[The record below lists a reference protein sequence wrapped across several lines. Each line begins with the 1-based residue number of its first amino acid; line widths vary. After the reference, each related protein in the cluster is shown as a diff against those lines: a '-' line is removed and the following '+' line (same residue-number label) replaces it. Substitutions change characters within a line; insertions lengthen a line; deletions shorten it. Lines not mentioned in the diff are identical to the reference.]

1 MPRKAAPAKPKS
13 LPANKSKSK
22 QRGCLARLALAAL
35 ALFGLCLG
43 VSIVW
48 AGIQSAGEA
57 VGLLPTRT
65 PTHTPTITPTPS
77 PTATATATPVPT
89 DTPVPTETPLPSA
102 TPTVTDTP
110 APTSTPPPTH
120 TPLPTATSAPT
131 ATPTATST
139 VLVIAQRMAPVTVDA
154 PDDDSAIT
162 VVTWNIGLD
171 DADLTVIADRMAAF
185 EGVDLWALQETNA
198 AAGAVLEAAAEDGE
212 NADFRRELGASGS
225 DLRLLSLYNADRFEL
240 LDAWEE
246 DSINTTGNARA
257 PLVLALKDRR
267 TGVLFYL
274 MNNHLYRSRDDER
287 HKQAQ
292 LLRGWGE
299 GASPPVIAAGD
310 YNFDW
315 DDNRGAVDHD
325 LGYDL
330 MTADGAWQWVK
341 PATIVPTQCT
351 DSLPCTYDDVL
362 DFVFTA
368 GPAQGWRA
376 ESEIV
381 VAPGDFPDDT
391 RKSDHRP
398 VMATF
403 WPELPAGGQLA
414 AVPSAPPTIVA
425 GPVANANAN
434 LRSGPGTEYAVAGST
449 QAGQALTIVG
459 RTPDS
464 SWLQLDSGSWIAA
477 WLIDGTADD
486 LAVVAA
492 PTPAAVA
499 RSADVAAAATAAPA
513 QAPVS
518 ADASGGN
525 PWPDYTCEE
534 NPSPPPDPSCPIKGN
549 ISSGGHIYHTP
560 GQRDYC
566 KTVIDL
572 SKGERWFCSAAE
584 AEAAGWRAAKR

>member
-1 MPRKAAPAKPKS
+1 MPRKATPAKPRS
-13 LPANKSKSK
+13 LPASKSKSK
-22 QRGCLARLALAAL
+22 QRGCLGRLALTAL
-35 ALFGLCLG
+35 ALFGLCIG

-77 PTATATATPVPT
+77 PTATATETPVPT
-89 DTPVPTETPLPSA
+89 NTPVPTETPLPSA

-110 APTSTPPPTH
+110 APTLTPPPTR
-120 TPLPTATSAPT
+120 TPFPTATSAPT
-131 ATPTATST
+131 ATPTTTPT
-139 VLVIAQRMAPVTVDA
+139 VLVVAQRIESVTVDA
-154 PDDDSAIT
+154 PDDNSAIT

-198 AAGAVLEAAAEDGE
+198 AAGAALEAAAEAGE
-212 NADFRRELGASGS
+212 NADFSRHLGASGN

-240 LDAWEE
+240 IDAWEE

-257 PLVLALKDRR
+257 PLVLALKDRQ
-267 TGVLFYL
+267 TGVIFYF

-292 LLRGWGE
+292 LLKSWGE
-299 GASPPVIAAGD
+299 GGSLPVIAAGD

-362 DFVFTA
+362 DFIVTA

-381 VAPGDFPDDT
+381 VAPGDFPDDA

-398 VMATF
+398 VMASF
-403 WPELPAGGQLA
+403 WPELPAEGQFAVAPSTTTA
-414 AVPSAPPTIVA
+414 AAA
-425 GPVANANAN
+425 GTVANANAN
-434 LRSGPGTEYAVAGST
+434 LRSGPGTEYALAGST
-449 QAGQALTIVG
+449 QAGQPLIVVG
-459 RTPDS
+459 WTSDG
-464 SWLQLDSGSWIAA
+464 SWLQLESGLWVAA
-477 WLIDGTADD
+477 WLVDGVAGD

-492 PTPAAVA
+492 PTLAIEDRSVDAVV
-499 RSADVAAAATAAPA
+499 DAPA
-513 QAPVS
+513 EP
-518 ADASGGN
+518 ADPTPAGASGSN

-534 NPSPPPDPSCPIKGN
+534 NPSPPPDAACPIKGN

-566 KTVIDL
+566 KTVIDPN
-572 SKGERWFCSAAE
+572 KGERWFCSAAD